1 MKYSIIELLKLIK
14 QRPWIYIWT
23 NRNVKSVIIFI
34 SWYSFWIWNDNELL
48 KDEQFNKF
56 QDYLIDKTIWM
67 DNRNN
72 DCWKYWDCLLKVSSY
87 NEEKAFDL
95 FFELLDKFI
104 EENNIEI
111 NIKK

>member
-1 MKYSIIELLKLIK
+1 
-14 QRPWIYIWT
+14 
-23 NRNVKSVIIFI
+23 
-34 SWYSFWIWNDNELL
+34 
-48 KDEQFNKF
+48 
-56 QDYLIDKTIWM
+56 M